1 MKSAIIKPVFA
12 LIALFVCSVVQGQTD
27 STLATSDTTGRD
39 SMLISLPV
47 SKGGLKQQVKYK
59 ATDSVRFSLRESK
72 VYLYGN
78 AEVIYGDMQLNAA
91 FIEVDFKTNDLHATG
106 VKDST
111 GKLTDKPRF
120 QSQGKDYTA
129 DEMWYNFKTKK
140 GISSGVITTE
150 SDGFVRGE
158 KFLKD
163 SADNIFVRNATFT
176 TCRAPHPHFWI
187 EAGKFKIV
195 PKKQVVS
202 GPANLVIEGVNT
214 PLFVPFAFFPISQ
227 NRSKGLVFGT
237 YGETQDRGFFLANW
251 GYYVPVN
258 DYFDLKLTADYYF
271 RGSYGF
277 HLVSRYRKRYRFNGQ
292 FGFDYNKNYFGEKE
306 SPDFTV
312 SNDYALR
319 WNYQRDAKARPG
331 SSFSANVNF
340 VTRNQLRNNSNEVND
355 ILATNA
361 NSSVNYAKS
370 FLNRKIN
377 LSASGRLDQNL
388 STGDLNM
395 RLPDVNLN
403 LVRVQPFKDLPGS
416 RNKKGYLRNLG
427 FSYQTLVQN
436 SLKINQDSI
445 LETGRNTF
453 RLRPDVRDN
462 MKFGIK
468 HSVPISTSFKA
479 LKYFNLS
486 PTASFTDFWYFRTIA
501 KRWENDTLVT
511 ETVDGF
517 ERASTFSTG
526 LSLNTTI
533 FGYKQFKKGKIYAIR
548 HVMRPTLSAQWSP
561 AYNEQERAGFRMVQ
575 TDTSGTRTWYSIFE
589 EGLLGR
595 PGGGANGSLNLG
607 IGNNLEMKVRSE
619 RDTSNGGIRK
629 IKIIESFNVSTGYNF
644 LADSLNL
651 NQIGLSGNTTLFEK
665 VTLSFG
671 GGLDPYG
678 FAYDSTARR
687 NVRINQFTVQDGK
700 LARLTNARV
709 SMSTNLNPQA
719 LKRKTGP
726 GINESELEVIN
737 AYSQY
742 FVDFSIPWSL
752 NLSYSFNYFRSFDE
766 EPAKEQT
773 MTFNGDIKLT
783 DNWKIGFSSGYN
795 FKRKESTLTRVDF
808 FRDLHCWEFSFGWIP
823 TGTFRR
829 FDFVIRVKS
838 STLQDLK
845 LTRRGFWYDN

>member
-1 MKSAIIKPVFA
+1 
-12 LIALFVCSVVQGQTD
+12 
-27 STLATSDTTGRD
+27 
-39 SMLISLPV
+39 
-47 SKGGLKQQVKYK
+47 
-59 ATDSVRFSLRESK
+59 
-72 VYLYGN
+72 
-78 AEVIYGDMQLNAA
+78 MQLNAA
-91 FIEVDFKTNDLHATG
+91 FIEVDFKSNEIHATG
-106 VKDST
+106 ELDSS
-111 GKLTDKPRF
+111 GALAGKPRF

-163 SADNIFVRNATFT
+163 SAENIFVRNATFT
-176 TCRAPHPHFWI
+176 TCRAPEPHFWI

-202 GPANLVIEGVNT
+202 GPANLIIEGVNT
-214 PLFVPFAFFPISQ
+214 PLVVPFAFFPISQ
-227 NRSKGLVFGT
+227 NRSKGLVFGN
-237 YGETQDRGFFLANW
+237 YGETDNRGFFLANW
-251 GYYVPVN
+251 GYYVPLN
-258 DYFDLKLTADYYF
+258 DFFDLKLTADYYF

-277 HLVSRYRKRYRFNGQ
+277 HVVSRYRKRYKFNGQ
-292 FGFDYNKNYFGEKE
+292 FAFDYNKNYFGEKE

-319 WNYQRDAKARPG
+319 WNYQRDAKAKPG
-331 SSFSANVNF
+331 SSFNANVNF

-370 FLNRKIN
+370 FLNRKVN

-427 FSYQTLVQN
+427 FSYQTLMQN
-436 SLKINQDSI
+436 SLQINQDSI

-453 RLRPDVRDN
+453 KFKPQVADN
-462 MKFGIK
+462 MRFGIK
-468 HSVPISTSFKA
+468 HAIPLSTAFKA
-479 LKYFNLS
+479 FKYFNIS
-486 PTASFTDFWYFRTIA
+486 PNASFTDFWYFRTIE
-501 KRWENDTLVT
+501 KKWENDTLIT
-511 ETVDGF
+511 EQVNGF
-517 ERASTFSTG
+517 ERASTFSSG
-526 LSLNTTI
+526 ISMNTTI
-533 FGYKQFKKGKIYAIR
+533 FGYHQFRKGKIYAIR

-561 AYNEQERAGFRMVQ
+561 EYNEQERAGFRQVQ
-575 TDTSGTRTWYSIFE
+575 TDTSGQTAWYSIFE
-589 EGLLGR
+589 QGLLGR
-595 PGGGANGSLNLG
+595 PGGGRTGSLNLG

-629 IKIIESFNVSTGYNF
+629 IKLIESFNISTGYNF
-644 LADSLNL
+644 LADSLNMS
-651 NQIGLSGNTTLFEK
+651 QIGLSGNTTLFEK

-671 GGLDPYG
+671 GGLDPYT
-678 FAYDSTARR
+678 FLFDSSLNR
-687 NVRINQFTVQDGK
+687 NVRINQFEIENGK

-726 GINESELEVIN
+726 GINEAELEVIN
-737 AYSQY
+737 TYRQY
-742 FVDFSIPWSL
+742 FVDFTIPWSL
-752 NLSYSFNYFRSFDE
+752 NLSYSFNYFRTFDE
-766 EPAKEQT
+766 DPATEQT
-773 MTFNGDIKLT
+773 MTFNGDVKLT
-783 DNWKIGFSSGYN
+783 ENWKVGFSSGYN
-795 FKRKESTLTRVDF
+795 FKRKETTLTRVDF